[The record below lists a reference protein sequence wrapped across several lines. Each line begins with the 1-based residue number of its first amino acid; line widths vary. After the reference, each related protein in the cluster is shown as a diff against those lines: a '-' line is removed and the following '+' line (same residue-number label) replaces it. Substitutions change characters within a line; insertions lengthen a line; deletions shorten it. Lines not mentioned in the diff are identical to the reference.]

1 MNLFIKNIY
10 NISLPKYTFYH
21 INNGIFKM
29 EINKDNLTIIIVT
42 IKSESV
48 IENCLDSIHPEI
60 KKIIIENSSN
70 QNFFKNLISKYKNI
84 ECFAAGKNYGMG
96 KGNNIGIKKS
106 KTRYVMILNPD
117 TILKADTLEKIFEI
131 SKNLDFSIL
140 SPISDNID
148 YPNYKIKKVSKNIND
163 ELLEVDSVDGYAM
176 IFDTTKFEQNY
187 FDENFFMYLENDDL
201 CLRMKKKNEKIY
213 VYKKAF
219 ISHLGAKAVNE
230 KYQEELEFSRNWHW
244 NWSKFYFRK
253 KHYGFIYAFLTG
265 FPNYLKSCLKF
276 LIYFLINEKFKFK
289 IYFNRASGF
298 YNSLLNKKAW
308 YRPKFN

>member
-1 MNLFIKNIY
+1 M
-10 NISLPKYTFYH
+10 PKYTFYH

-29 EINKDNLTIIIVT
+29 QIKKDNLTIIIVT

-48 IENCLDSIHPEI
+48 IENCLDTIHPEI

-70 QNFFKNLISKYKNI
+70 QNFCKNLTSKYKNI
-84 ECFAAGKNYGMG
+84 ECFSTGENYGMG

-117 TILKADTLEKIFEI
+117 TVLKSDTLEKIFMI

-148 YPNYKIKKVSKNIND
+148 YPNYKMQKNSNKTD
-163 ELLEVDSVDGYAM
+163 EDLFEVDSVDGYSM
-176 IFDTTKFEQNY
+176 LLDTTKFNKNY

-201 CLRMKKKNEKIY
+201 CLRMRKKNNKIY
-213 VYKKAF
+213 VYKKSQ

-230 KYQEELEFSRNWHW
+230 KYKEELELSRNWHW

-253 KHYGFIYAFLTG
+253 KHYGFIFAFLFG
-265 FPNYLKSCLKF
+265 FPNYIKSCLK
-276 LIYFLINEKFKFK
+276 LSIYFLLKERFKFK

-298 YNSLLNKKAW
+298 YNSFLNKKAW
-308 YRPKFN
+308 YRPKLNQ

>member
-1 MNLFIKNIY
+1 MQIK
-10 NISLPKYTFYH
+10 
-21 INNGIFKM
+21 
-29 EINKDNLTIIIVT
+29 KDNLTIIIVT

-48 IENCLDSIHPEI
+48 IENCLDTIHPEI

-70 QNFFKNLISKYKNI
+70 QNFCKNLTSKYKNI
-84 ECFAAGKNYGMG
+84 ECFSSGENYGMG

-117 TILKADTLEKIFEI
+117 TVLKSDTLEKIFMI
-131 SKNLDFSIL
+131 SKNLDFAIL

-148 YPNYKIKKVSKNIND
+148 YPNYKMQKNSNKTD
-163 ELLEVDSVDGYAM
+163 EDLFEVDSVDGYSM
-176 IFDTTKFEQNY
+176 LLDTTKFNQNY

-201 CLRMKKKNEKIY
+201 CLRMRKKNEKIY
-213 VYKKAF
+213 VYKKAL

-230 KYQEELEFSRNWHW
+230 KYKEELELSRNWHW

-253 KHYGFIYAFLTG
+253 KHYGFIFAFLSG
-265 FPNYLKSCLKF
+265 FPNYIKSCLKL
-276 LIYFLINEKFKFK
+276 LIYFLLKEKFKFK

-298 YNSLLNKKAW
+298 YNSFLNKKAW
-308 YRPKFN
+308 YRPKLN